1 MVDEMVYIS
10 DGVVTGGVGGLY
22 EIRLSDGTIVSCRAK
37 GVLKRGEG
45 KVLVGDRVS
54 VQLDPSGRGETVITE
69 ILPRRCALIRPP
81 LANVTALVVTVAAKA
96 PLPSFP
102 MLDRLLAICEYEGIT
117 PVLAITK
124 EDLDQNAAEELA
136 AVYRLAGY
144 EVFLLS
150 AEKPEGDAAL
160 LAHLNALATDGGL
173 VAFAGA
179 SGVGKSTLL
188 GRLFP
193 SLSLKTG
200 SVSEKTARGRHTTR
214 EVTLFPFGGGYVADT
229 PGFSLLDFERFD
241 FLPLEALTSCFR
253 DIAPYTG
260 NCRYDDCS
268 HTKEE
273 GCLVLAAVR
282 EGRIAQSRH
291 ETYLELYAVLKA
303 KKSYDKKK

>member
-22 EIRLSDGTIVSCRAK
+22 ELRLTDGTAVSCRAK

-45 KVLVGDRVS
+45 KVLVGDRVR

-96 PLPSFP
+96 PLPSLP
-102 MLDRLLAICEYEGIT
+102 MLDRLLAICEYEGIA
-117 PVLAITK
+117 PVFAVTK
-124 EDLDQNAAEELA
+124 SDLDAQAAEDLAAI
-136 AVYRLAGY
+136 YRLAGY
-144 EVFLLS
+144 DVFLLS
-150 AEKPEGDAAL
+150 AENAEGDAAL
-160 LAHLNALATDGGL
+160 LAHLSALATDGGL
-173 VAFAGA
+173 IAFAGA

-241 FLPLEALTSCFR
+241 FLPLESLCSCFR

-273 GCLVLAAVR
+273 GCLVLEAVR
-282 EGRIAQSRH
+282 DGRIAPSRH
-291 ETYLELYAVLKA
+291 QTYLELYAVLKA
-303 KKSYDKKK
+303 KKSYEKKK